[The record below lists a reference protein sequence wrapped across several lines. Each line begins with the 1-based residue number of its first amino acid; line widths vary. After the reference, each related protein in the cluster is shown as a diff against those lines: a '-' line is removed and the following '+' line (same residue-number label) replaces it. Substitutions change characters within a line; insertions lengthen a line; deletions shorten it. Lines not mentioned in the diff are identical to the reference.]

1 MTIAEQ
7 LRKNQPQVYNALV
20 DVFDLDMQE
29 MSAKDIEQAR
39 SDPEDNYDYMIIRG
53 IMESRGSVDY
63 YG

>member
-20 DVFDLDMQE
+20 DVFDLDMKE
-29 MSAKDIEQAR
+29 LEKREIKQAR
-39 SDPEDNYDYMIIRG
+39 TDEDNYMNINIKG
-53 IMESRGSVDY
+53 IMESRGSVEY

>member
-1 MTIAEQ
+1 MTIADK
-7 LRKNQPQVYNALV
+7 LRENQPQVYNALV

-39 SDPEDNYDYMIIRG
+39 SDPEDNYDYMNIKG
-53 IMESRGSVDY
+53 IMESRGSVEY

>member
-20 DVFDLDMQE
+20 DVFDLDMKE
-29 MSAKDIEQAR
+29 LEKREIKQAR
-39 SDPEDNYDYMIIRG
+39 PDPEDNYMNINIKG
-53 IMESRGSVDY
+53 IMESRGSVKY